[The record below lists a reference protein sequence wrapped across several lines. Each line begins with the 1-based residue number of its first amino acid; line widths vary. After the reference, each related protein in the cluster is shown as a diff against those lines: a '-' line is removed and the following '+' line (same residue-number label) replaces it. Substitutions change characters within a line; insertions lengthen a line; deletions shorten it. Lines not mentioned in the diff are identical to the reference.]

1 MNSELVVKVNLVEI
15 LQNQKDGGDVVIN
28 PNAEDAIIRLLS
40 IQAEVNKAV
49 DILKAEI
56 ERQALEFNPNF
67 SAIKC
72 EKLKI
77 NYSAA
82 GAKYKDNGTVKFH
95 SSKFWK
101 KKTTWTPDSKAIDAH
116 RAKYYRLPTGITE
129 VERKK
134 TIRITVSEV
143 TNE

>member
-1 MNSELVVKVNLVEI
+1 MNNELVVKVNLVEI

-49 DILKAEI
+49 DMLKAEI

-67 SAIKC
+67 SAIKG

-82 GAKYKDNGTVKFH
+82 GAKYKDNRTVKFH

-101 KKTTWTPDSKAIDAH
+101 KKITWMPDSKAIDAY
-116 RAKYYRLPTGITE
+116 RAKSYRLPAGVTE

-143 TNE
+143 ANE

>member
-1 MNSELVVKVNLVEI
+1 MNSELVVKINPAEI
-15 LQNQKDGGDVVIN
+15 FQAQNKGKDFIIN
-28 PNAEDAIIRLLS
+28 PNAEDAIIRLLE
-40 IQAEVNKAV
+40 IQKEVDGAV
-49 DILKAEI
+49 DWLKSKI
-56 ERQALEFNPNF
+56 ERQVLEFNPNL
-67 SAIKC
+67 SAIKGS
-72 EKLKI
+72 KVKI
-77 NYSAA
+77 NYSAS
-82 GAKYKDNGTVKFH
+82 GAKYKDNSEVKFH

-116 RAKYYRLPTGITE
+116 RAKYYRLPVGISE